1 MTLRTH
7 ARLES
12 IGADTNAPQRR
23 ASRRRPY
30 AFPLRAVLTLL
41 LAAVGGMTTAA
52 QNRPSAALA
61 PQLSQA
67 SDTTPAIS
75 ERYRLSAGD
84 VLQIAFPYIPEF
96 DQTVAV
102 MPDGYVS
109 LRGIREVLA
118 RGRTVPEFR
127 AALLAEYE
135 SILREP
141 TATVVLKDFEKPFF
155 IAAGEIAH
163 PGKFEL
169 RSATTVTQALAIA
182 GGVTKAAK
190 SSQIVIFRRVTDEL
204 LEVKTLNAKKML
216 AERNLSEDLLLRPG
230 DTVFVPKRALANLS
244 AFIPQP
250 SLGLYLNPLGAL
262 P

>member
-1 MTLRTH
+1 M
-7 ARLES
+7 
-12 IGADTNAPQRR
+12 
-23 ASRRRPY
+23 
-30 AFPLRAVLTLL
+30 LTLA
-41 LAAVGGMTTAA
+41 LAAVGGLTTAA
-52 QNRPSAALA
+52 QNGPPAA
-61 PQLSQA
+61 PERQLTPA
-67 SDTTPAIS
+67 SDITPAVS
-75 ERYRLSAGD
+75 GRYRLSAGD
-84 VLQIAFPYIPEF
+84 VLQIAFPYVPEF
-96 DQTVAV
+96 DQTVTV

-118 RGRTVPEFR
+118 VGRTVPEFR

-155 IAAGEIAH
+155 IAAGEVAH
-163 PGKFEL
+163 PGKFDL

-190 SSQIVIFRRVTDEL
+190 SSQIVIFRRVSDEL

-216 AERNLSEDLLLRPG
+216 AERDLSEDALLRPG

-250 SLGLYLNPLGAL
+250 SLGLYLNPLGAIR
-262 P
+262 